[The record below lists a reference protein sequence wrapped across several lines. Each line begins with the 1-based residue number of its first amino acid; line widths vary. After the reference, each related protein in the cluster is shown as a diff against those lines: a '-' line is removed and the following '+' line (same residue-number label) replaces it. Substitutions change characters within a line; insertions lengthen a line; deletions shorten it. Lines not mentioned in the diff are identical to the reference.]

1 MNTRNL
7 AKYAPFVL
15 RLGLGIVF
23 AVHGYQ
29 KMFIQGFDGVAEFFA
44 SVGIPAAMFFA
55 YIVTILELIGGIMLI
70 VGLLTKWVSTL
81 FALDMIVALL
91 VVHAQ
96 NGFYVSGGGYEFV
109 LILLAGSI
117 SLILSGP
124 GLYSIDKKT
133 RR

>member
-1 MNTRNL
+1 MNTKKL
-7 AKYAPFVL
+7 SKYAPFVL

-29 KMFIQGFDGVAEFFA
+29 KMFVQGFDGVAEFFA

-55 YIVTILELIGGIMLI
+55 YVVTILELVGGIMLI
-70 VGLLTKWVSTL
+70 VGLLTRWTSTL
-81 FALDMIVALL
+81 LAIDMIVALL

-109 LILLAGSI
+109 LILFAGSV
-117 SLILSGP
+117 SLLLSGA
-124 GLYSIDKKT
+124 GIYSIDNKT
-133 RR
+133 RH